1 MGQVGNRITTVYIL
15 LLLFIKY
22 LSNIYQINTDVQ
34 GVKNMVGALSGG
46 EWTNLCKLTFNVNEI
61 SVVTITITQCD
72 IVGHV
77 RFCDFVGTDVTFQ
90 LTTLSLI
97 FSFF

>member
-1 MGQVGNRITTVYIL
+1 M
-15 LLLFIKY
+15 LFNWLKEW
-22 LSNIYQINTDVQ
+22 LNAGSSD
-34 GVKNMVGALSGG
+34 KGADF
-46 EWTNLCKLTFNVNEI
+46 CKLTINMNKI
-61 SVVTITITQCD
+61 SVVTVAITECD

-77 RFCDFVGTDVTFQ
+77 RFCDLVGTDVTFQ

>member
-1 MGQVGNRITTVYIL
+1 M
-15 LLLFIKY
+15 Y
-22 LSNIYQINTDVQ
+22 LSNIYQINTDGQ
-34 GVKNMVGALSGG
+34 GVKNMVGSLSGG

-90 LTTLSLI
+90 LTSL
-97 FSFF
+97 SFFGF